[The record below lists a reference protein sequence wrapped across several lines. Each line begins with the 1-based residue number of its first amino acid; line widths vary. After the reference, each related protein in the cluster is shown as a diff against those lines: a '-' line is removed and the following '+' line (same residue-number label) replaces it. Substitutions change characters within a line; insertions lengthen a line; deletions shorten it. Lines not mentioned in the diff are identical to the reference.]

1 MAAAR
6 ISELNYIFYLNYLNY
21 LFEPKLSLI
30 HGGSVDKVSASI
42 ISDNQQTFL
51 EYKTKIFTLILMKI
65 LNRDNILIFK
75 RHAICV
81 RLSLIIFF
89 EICCHLFCAA
99 WAVLVCNL
107 WTPGD
112 QVSRRQISKHRSQR
126 ARILAGGPFLLG

>member
-51 EYKTKIFTLILMKI
+51 EYKTKIFILILMNIMK
-65 LNRDNILIFK
+65 RDNILIFK

-81 RLSLIIFF
+81 RLSLIIDYIF
-89 EICCHLFCAA
+89 
-99 WAVLVCNL
+99 
-107 WTPGD
+107 
-112 QVSRRQISKHRSQR
+112 
-126 ARILAGGPFLLG
+126 